1 MIVDIQSKVEF
12 FQKFLKQNSNQRL
25 TSRVNIT
32 DDVHPNILPDG
43 LSIAAYTLDSKNTP
57 SSYGTVLYMSY
68 NDDGNKWY
76 SAIAFPTESHY
87 IFISSKTNEGNWS
100 NWIAK

>member
-1 MIVDIQSKVEF
+1 MEYLEEDK
-12 FQKFLKQNSNQRL
+12 LNSNQRL
-25 TSRVNIT
+25 TGRANII
-32 DDVHPNILPDG
+32 DDVHPNILLDG

-68 NDDGNKWY
+68 NNGGNKWY
-76 SAIAFPTESHY
+76 SAIAFPTESSY
-87 IFISSKTNEGNWS
+87 IFFSSKTNEKNWS